1 MTLSQIKELAVKLID
16 EYSNNAN
23 LTDDEDIR
31 LKLNGLCNLGQIELS
46 LIKKIRKTYTFSI
59 DEEGETEYITK
70 TLPEDYMEEN
80 RLRYYSSNGA
90 LLRYYIQDNKLKI
103 HKDCLGDFE
112 FEYFAKPTEIDE
124 DTSDDYELEIDLI
137 AQQVLPYYV
146 ASDILKS
153 DVSANYTAFEAKY
166 NNKLEILMNSVRKE
180 DNGLITINQ
189 MIGNL

>member
-46 LIKKIRKTYTFSI
+46 LIKKIKRTYEFSI
-59 DEEGETEYITK
+59 DEETEGYNVI
-70 TLPEDYMEEN
+70 TLPEDFMEEN
-80 RLRYYSSNGA
+80 RLRFYPSNNSI
-90 LLRYYIQDNKLKI
+90 LSYYIQDNKLKI
-103 HKDCLGDFE
+103 AGNCLGNFE
-112 FEYFAKPTEIDE
+112 FEYFANPQEITEE
-124 DTSDDYELEIDLI
+124 TSDDYELEIDLI

-166 NNKLEILMNSVRKE
+166 NAKLEILMNSVRKE

>member
-16 EYSNNAN
+16 EYSNNSN

-46 LIKKIRKTYTFSI
+46 LIKKIKKTYEFSI
-59 DEEGETEYITK
+59 DEESETEYNVIA
-70 TLPEDYMEEN
+70 LPENYMEEN
-80 RLRYYSSNGA
+80 RMRYYSSNGS
-90 LLRYYIQDNKLKI
+90 LLNYYIQDNKLKI
-103 HKDCLGDFE
+103 HKDCLGNFE
-112 FEYFAKPTEIDE
+112 FEYFAKPQEITNE
-124 DTSDDYELEIDLI
+124 TDDGYELEIDLE

-166 NNKLEILMNSVRKE
+166 NAKLEILMNSVKKE

>member
-1 MTLSQIKELAVKLID
+1 MTLSQIKEDAVKLID

-31 LKLNGLCNLGQIELS
+31 LKLNNLCNLGQIELS
-46 LIKKIRKTYTFSI
+46 LIKKIRRTYEFVI
-59 DEEGETEYITK
+59 DEESETEYRTIE
-70 TLPEDYMEEN
+70 LPDNFMEEN
-80 RLRYYSSNGA
+80 RLRYFSSNNSI
-90 LLRYYIQDNKLKI
+90 LNYYIQDNKLKV
-103 HKDCLGDFE
+103 HKSCLGNFE
-112 FEYFAKPTEIDE
+112 FEYYAKPQEITN
-124 DTSDDYELEIDLI
+124 DTPDTYELEIDLV

-166 NNKLEILMNSVRKE
+166 NAKMEILMNSIKKE

>member
-46 LIKKIRKTYTFSI
+46 LIKKIKRTYEFSI
-59 DEEGETEYITK
+59 DEETEGYNVI
-70 TLPEDYMEEN
+70 TLPEDFMEEN
-80 RLRYYSSNGA
+80 RLRYYSSNDSI
-90 LLRYYIQDNKLKI
+90 LSYYIQDNNLKI
-103 HKDCLGDFE
+103 AGNCLGNFE
-112 FEYFAKPTEIDE
+112 FEYFAKPQEITEE
-124 DTSDDYELEIDLI
+124 TEDDYELEIDLI

-166 NNKLEILMNSVRKE
+166 NAKLEILMNSVRKE

>member
-1 MTLSQIKELAVKLID
+1 MILSQIKELAVKLID

-23 LTDDEDIR
+23 ITDDEDIR

-46 LIKKIRKTYTFSI
+46 LIKKIKKTYEFVI
-59 DEEGETEYITK
+59 DEVAETEFRTIE
-70 TLPEDYMEEN
+70 LPEDYMEEN
-80 RLRYYSSNGA
+80 KLRYYTTNNT
-90 LLRYYIQDNKLKI
+90 LLNYYVQDNKLKI
-103 HKDCLGDFE
+103 HKDCLGNFE
-112 FEYFAKPTEIDE
+112 FEYYAKPTEITE
-124 DTSDDYELEIDLI
+124 ETDDNYELEIDLI

-166 NNKLEILMNSVRKE
+166 NAKLEILMNSIKKE

-189 MIGNL
+189 IIGNL

>member
-23 LTDDEDIR
+23 ITDDEDIR

-46 LIKKIRKTYTFSI
+46 LIKKIKKTYEFVI
-59 DEEGETEYITK
+59 NEVAETEFRTIE
-70 TLPEDYMEEN
+70 LPEDYMEEN
-80 RLRYYSSNGA
+80 KLRYYTTNNT
-90 LLRYYIQDNKLKI
+90 LLNYYVQDNKLKI
-103 HKDCLGDFE
+103 HKDCLGNFE
-112 FEYFAKPTEIDE
+112 FEYFAKPQEITNETD
-124 DTSDDYELEIDLI
+124 DDYELEIDLI

-146 ASDILKS
+146 ASDVLKS

-166 NNKLEILMNSVRKE
+166 NAKLEILMSSIKKE

-189 MIGNL
+189 IIGNL

>member
-1 MTLSQIKELAVKLID
+1 MTLSQIKEMAVKLID

-23 LTDDEDIR
+23 ITDDEDIR

-46 LIKKIRKTYTFSI
+46 LIKKIRRVHEFSI
-59 DEEGETEYITK
+59 DKEPETLYSIIE
-70 TLPEDYMEEN
+70 LPPDYMEEN
-80 RLRYYSSNGA
+80 RLRFFPSNNSILNYYV
-90 LLRYYIQDNKLKI
+90 QDNKLKI
-103 HKDCLGDFE
+103 HKDCLGNFE
-112 FEYFAKPTEIDE
+112 FEYFAKPKEITNDTE
-124 DTSDDYELEIDLI
+124 DDYELEIDLI

-146 ASDILKS
+146 ASDVLKS

-166 NNKLEILMNSVRKE
+166 NAKIELLMSSVKKE

>member
-1 MTLSQIKELAVKLID
+1 MTLSKIKEDAVKLID

-31 LKLNGLCNLGQIELS
+31 LKLNNLCNLGQIELS
-46 LIKKIRKTYTFSI
+46 LIKKIRRTYEFII
-59 DEEGETEYITK
+59 DEESETEYRTIE
-70 TLPEDYMEEN
+70 LPDNFMEEN
-80 RLRYYSSNGA
+80 RLRYFSSNNSI
-90 LLRYYIQDNKLKI
+90 LNYYIQDNKLKI
-103 HKDCLGDFE
+103 YKDCLGSFE
-112 FEYFAKPTEIDE
+112 FEYFAKPAEITNE
-124 DTSDDYELEIDLI
+124 TSDDTELEIDLV

-166 NNKLEILMNSVRKE
+166 NAKMEILMNSIKKE

-189 MIGNL
+189 IIGNL